1 MNIIDGRKDKSDIA
15 YINQKEIADKL
26 CVSPTKVSQRLKQ
39 LIRYG
44 SIRKIDSGVYKLLA
58 NDLWHTPYQTTHRV
72 VLLYKSNPGLNY
84 NEQAEVL
91 KVTYNDIVRAWS
103 YINMLNIR

>member
-1 MNIIDGRKDKSDIA
+1 MDQYVKSIQEF
-15 YINQKEIADKL
+15 IN
-26 CVSPTKVSQRLKQ
+26 
-39 LIRYG
+39 Y
-44 SIRKIDSGVYKLLA
+44 YA

-84 NEQAEVL
+84 NEQAELL